1 MASDY
6 FKGVQYLQPSGKYKL
21 KPFEIP
27 LMLIRMAVVDKS
39 ENKSQ
44 RECGEKGNFTV
55 AGGANSYSHCGISLN
70 TSREEKWSSRPTLN
84 KRNQKSLVRRD
95 NLADLLSLQ

>member
-21 KPFEIP
+21 KPFETP

-70 TSREEKWSSRPTLN
+70 TSREEKLSSRPTFN